1 MISSASAAA
10 SFGVLPPSAM
20 IRSNSALIAVSILAF
35 AASAAA
41 STFAAASAAFSGT
54 GGGVGTASSAVAVD
68 PVAYSTAVAGANE

>member
-35 AASAAA
+35 AASAA
-41 STFAAASAAFSGT
+41 STFAASAAFSGT

-68 PVAYSTAVAGANE
+68 PVAYSIAVAGANE